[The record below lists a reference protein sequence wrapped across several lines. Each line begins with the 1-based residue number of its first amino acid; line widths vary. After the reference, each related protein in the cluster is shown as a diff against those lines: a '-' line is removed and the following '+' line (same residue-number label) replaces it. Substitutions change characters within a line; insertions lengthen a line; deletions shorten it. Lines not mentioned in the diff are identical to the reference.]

1 MSSINKNKIKSIH
14 KCLIY
19 SANRDIINQN
29 GIILSIRYIKSILT
43 FLYIKSLNT
52 HKTSN
57 IKSEG
62 KFIMESFQ
70 EVWLQVLEYC
80 KSIMSETTYKTWIE
94 KIETPEFIDSTT
106 VIIKSSSEFRNSI
119 LKDKFSNILITALQE
134 IMGFEIELA
143 FTVESQ
149 EDKIEKVK
157 KSEPVQQ
164 NHGAISYSFEN
175 FIVGSSNKLAHAA
188 SWRVA
193 TAELGTVYNPL
204 FIYGHSGLGKTH
216 LMMAIQN
223 ELRKHNPNINI
234 VYTTSE
240 NFLNEFITCM
250 KNQDSKPFRAK
261 YRSADALF
269 IDDVQFFKEKEST
282 QEEFFHTFNDLINA
296 NKQIVL
302 TSDRPP
308 KEIEGLDERIKTRF
322 ESGLIADIKPPDIE
336 TRTAIIIKKAEEC
349 GVVLSN
355 QIVNYIAEKIKD
367 NIRQI
372 EGTINKIAAME
383 TLHGIT
389 PTMGSIQQIIHD
401 IVTDNKPVSALVDE
415 IIESVADLYD
425 LAKADVT
432 SNKRNANISLA
443 RNVSMYVIREVT
455 GLSLENIGN
464 KFGGKK
470 HSTVK
475 HSIDTVEER
484 MTYDVKFKNSVY
496 NIIKQFKNA

>member
-1 MSSINKNKIKSIH
+1 
-14 KCLIY
+14 
-19 SANRDIINQN
+19 
-29 GIILSIRYIKSILT
+29 
-43 FLYIKSLNT
+43 
-52 HKTSN
+52 
-57 IKSEG
+57 
-62 KFIMESFQ
+62 MESFQ
-70 EVWLQVLEYC
+70 EVWTQVLEYC
-80 KSIMSETTYKTWIE
+80 KSIMSETTFKTWIE
-94 KIETPEFIDSTT
+94 KIDTPQFLEGT
-106 VIIKSSSEFRNSI
+106 VIIKSVSDFRNSI
-119 LKDKFSNILITALQE
+119 LKDKFSDTLKQAFTEVL
-134 IMGFEIELA
+134 GFELNIE
-143 FTVESQ
+143 FIVESK
-149 EDKIEKVK
+149 ETKE
-157 KSEPVQQ
+157 EPVKEQKSVQ
-164 NHGAISYSFEN
+164 KMPTNSYSFEN

-193 TAELGTVYNPL
+193 TADLGAVYNPL

-223 ELRKHNPNINI
+223 ELRKRNENINI

-250 KNQDSKPFRAK
+250 KNQDNKPFRAK
-261 YRSADALF
+261 YRNADALF
-269 IDDVQFFKEKEST
+269 IDDVQFFKDKEST

-336 TRTAIIIKKAEEC
+336 TRTAIIITKAEEC
-349 GVVLSN
+349 GVKLSN

-415 IIESVADLYD
+415 IIESVADKYD
-425 LAKADVT
+425 IAKADVI
-432 SNKRNANISLA
+432 SDKRNAGISLA

-475 HSIDTVEER
+475 HSIDIVEKR
-484 MTYDVKFKNSVY
+484 MIHDVKFKNTVY